1 MLTPLLRRFAFVLVL
16 GAILAAAP
24 CAAYGTGLPSQ
35 PAEHNAP
42 GVSSLAGDSG
52 GWLGTLWSQ
61 VKAVLGW
68 NGTSGS
74 SASPARPGKGVVV
87 DPSGQ
92 SGSSTQR
99 IKPLNGALLDP
110 SGGL

>member
-24 CAAYGTGLPSQ
+24 CAAYGT
-35 PAEHNAP
+35 
-42 GVSSLAGDSG
+42 